1 MAADYI
7 VRLSGKDDLSDTIKN
22 VKNSL
27 ADVGKETGKLDKIKE
42 RFDKIQGSSAPLKRQ
57 LRDLK
62 ALMSQM
68 NMDGLSNTHA
78 FEEMAMY
85 AGEVKDAMADAN
97 DAISRFADDNMKLSA
112 MAEGFSLIAGAAST
126 ATGIMGMFGVE
137 NDKVQAAILKV
148 QSVMAALNGV
158 QAIANAL
165 NKDSVL
171 MHRIKQVRL
180 AASTAAQSTNTVTVT
195 ANTVAVGANTAA
207 TVANTT
213 ATRAWNTTKA
223 VAKALLGDWTG
234 LILVGATALTAYA
247 VCTSDAAEAEEQKAS
262 STNKAADAQ
271 DSYNKIMVDTY
282 SQLMTTYTKLKNQY
296 SSLASEHQKT
306 AWITEN
312 KNKLKDLGLEVN
324 NVADAEKI
332 FSNNTSVVVEA
343 FAKRARAAA
352 RLAQL
357 TELYKKQMEL
367 IDKKDSISR
376 QIKEDAA
383 AHGRHAKAG
392 DEIKDETF
400 RSSRYGSVGNDG
412 KWRFSTRGAALY
424 SGTDTSANT
433 QIQAL
438 DNELK
443 TVNNT
448 IVKVSKL
455 IGSENYSPSSVSGKN
470 NTTHNT
476 TTTPKTTTTTKED
489 TKKEPLEGSI
499 GAYEKK
505 IQQIQNDI
513 KNGYIPLGDVDK
525 AKEEIDYLKDLI
537 DMRKRLLGIDEY
549 DVFKNVRFDNIKE
562 KEKKDREK
570 LLQTDEKYQQ
580 IQYSPQQ
587 SSSFDKVMGIN
598 YYDTKTLDGIKNQM
612 NFNDSL
618 IKQLEDLK
626 KAYEN
631 LGATGEESYTNILTQ
646 LAKVNGEQANLGEK
660 AKNIKEQNEKFETQR
675 NTLEGLADMSG
686 QVGGAFSA
694 LGDVFQKCG
703 NDAVAGTM
711 QIMASTAQA
720 TADIIPQIL
729 KLIGAKQGEAIASGT
744 ASASALPFP
753 ANIGAI
759 ASIVATIMST
769 FAQIGSI
776 VGAFADGGV
785 VGGSLHGDKVLAR
798 LNGGEM
804 VLNKTQQSK
813 LFHAIESGRFGDNN
827 NTTPSTITWKIKGSD
842 LYGTL
847 SNYKSI
853 KIKQG
858 KNIKL

>member
-7 VRLSGKDDLSDTIKN
+7 VKLSGQDNLSDTIKN

-42 RFDKIQGSSAPLKRQ
+42 RFDKIQSSSAPLKRQ

-68 NMDGLSNTHA
+68 NMDGLSNTHD

-126 ATGIMGMFGVE
+126 ATGVMGMFGVE

-180 AASTAAQSTNTVTVT
+180 AASTAAQSTNTVAVT
-195 ANTVAVGANTAA
+195 ANTVAVGANTAS
-207 TVANTT
+207 TVANTA

-234 LILVGATALTAYA
+234 LVLVGATALTAYA
-247 VCTSDAAEAEEQKAS
+247 VCTSDAAQAEEQKAA
-262 STNKAADAQ
+262 STDKAADAQ

-296 SSLASEHQKT
+296 SSLANEHQKT

-357 TELYKKQMEL
+357 TELYKKQMKL
-367 IDKKDSISR
+367 MDKKDEVSR
-376 QIKEDAA
+376 NIKEDAA

-392 DEIKDETF
+392 DEITDETF
-400 RSSRYGSVGNDG
+400 RSSRYGSVENDG
-412 KWRFSTRGAALY
+412 KWRFSAQGAALY
-424 SGTDTSANT
+424 SGNDTSTNT

-438 DNELK
+438 DNELR

-448 IVKVSKL
+448 ILKVSKL
-455 IGSENYSPSSVSGKN
+455 IGSENYSPSSASGKN
-470 NTTHNT
+470 NTTYNTTHNT
-476 TTTPKTTTTTKED
+476 TTTKND
-489 TKKEPLEGSI
+489 TPQPVSGSL
-499 GAYEKK
+499 GDMEKQLQK
-505 IQQIQNDI
+505 LQSDL
-513 KNGYIPLGDVDK
+513 KNGFIP
-525 AKEEIDYLKDLI
+525 KESEKQTIDSITNLKEKI
-537 DMRKRLLGIDEY
+537 
-549 DVFKNVRFDNIKE
+549 E
-562 KEKKDREK
+562 KEKIRLGFETPKQSDAEK
-570 LLQTDEKYQQ
+570 AAEKYKENLKNLQEKQ
-580 IQYSPQQ
+580 SGIKTTPSQ
-587 SSSFDKVMGIN
+587 SSYEYAIGSND
-598 YYDTKTLDGIKNQM
+598 YDTKTLDGIKNQM

-618 IKQLEDLK
+618 IKQLEDIK
-626 KAYEN
+626 KAYED
-631 LGATGEESYTNILTQ
+631 LGATGEESYTDILSQ
-646 LAKVNGEQANLGEK
+646 LSRVNSEQANLGEN
-660 AKNIKEQNEKFETQR
+660 AKNIKEQNEKFDSQK

-776 VGAFADGGV
+776 VGAFADGGI

-827 NTTPSTITWKIKGSD
+827 TAPSTVTWKIKGSD
-842 LYGTL
+842 LYCAL

-858 KNIKL
+858 KNIKI

>member
-7 VRLSGKDDLSDTIKN
+7 VKLSGQDNLSDTIKN

-27 ADVGKETGKLDKIKE
+27 ADVSKETGKLDKIKE
-42 RFDKIQGSSAPLKRQ
+42 RFDKIQSSSAPLKRQ

-207 TVANTT
+207 TVANTA
-213 ATRAWNTTKA
+213 ATRVWNTTKA

-234 LILVGATALTAYA
+234 LVLVGATALTAYA

-306 AWITEN
+306 SWISEN

-367 IDKKDSISR
+367 MDKKDSISR

-424 SGTDTSANT
+424 SGNDTSTNT

-455 IGSENYSPSSVSGKN
+455 IGSENYSPSASGKN

-476 TTTPKTTTTTKED
+476 THNTTTTKND
-489 TKKEPLEGSI
+489 TPQPVSGSL
-499 GAYEKK
+499 GDMEK
-505 IQQIQNDI
+505 QLQNLQNNL
-513 KNGYIPLGDVDK
+513 KNGFIPKSAEQQTIDSITKL
-525 AKEEIDYLKDLI
+525 KEKI
-537 DMRKRLLGIDEY
+537 
-549 DVFKNVRFDNIKE
+549 E
-562 KEKKDREK
+562 KEKIRLGFEAPKQSDAEK
-570 LLQTDEKYQQ
+570 AAEKYKQNLKNLQ
-580 IQYSPQQ
+580 EKQSEIKTTPSQ
-587 SSSFDKVMGIN
+587 SSYEYAIGSND
-598 YYDTKTLDGIKNQM
+598 YDNKTLDGIKNQM

-618 IKQLEDLK
+618 IKQLEDIK
-626 KAYEN
+626 KAYEE
-631 LGATGEESYTNILTQ
+631 LGATGEESYTDILSQ
-646 LAKVNGEQANLGEK
+646 LSRVNNEQANLGEN
-660 AKNIKEQNEKFETQR
+660 AKNIKEQNEKFESQK

-720 TADIIPQIL
+720 TAEIIPQIL
-729 KLIGAKQGEAIASGT
+729 KLIGVKQGEAIASGT

-776 VGAFADGGV
+776 VGAFADGGI

-804 VLNKTQQSK
+804 VLNRTQQAK
-813 LFHAIESGRFGDNN
+813 LFRTIESGRFGSDN
-827 NTTPSTITWKIKGSD
+827 TAPSTITWKIKGSD

>member
-7 VRLSGKDDLSDTIKN
+7 VKLSGQDNLSDTIKN

-42 RFDKIQGSSAPLKRQ
+42 RFDKIQSSSAPLKRQ

-68 NMDGLSNTHA
+68 NMNGLSNTHD

-207 TVANTT
+207 TVANTA
-213 ATRAWNTTKA
+213 ATRVWNTTKA

-234 LILVGATALTAYA
+234 LVLVGATALTAYA
-247 VCTSDAAEAEEQKAS
+247 VCTSDAAQAEEQKAA
-262 STNKAADAQ
+262 STDKAADAQ

-296 SSLASEHQKT
+296 SSLANEHQKT

-332 FSNNTSVVVEA
+332 FSSNTSVVVEA

-367 IDKKDSISR
+367 MDKKDEVSR
-376 QIKEDAA
+376 NIKADAA

-392 DEIKDETF
+392 DEITDETF

-424 SGTDTSANT
+424 SGNDTSTNT

-448 IVKVSKL
+448 ILKVSKQ
-455 IGSENYSPSSVSGKN
+455 IGTENYSPSSSASGKHN
-470 NTTHNT
+470 ITHNT
-476 TTTPKTTTTTKED
+476 TTTKND
-489 TKKEPLEGSI
+489 TPQPVSGSL
-499 GAYEKK
+499 GDMEKQLQK
-505 IQQIQNDI
+505 LQTNL
-513 KNGYIPLGDVDK
+513 KNGFIPK
-525 AKEEIDYLKDLI
+525 AAEKQTIDSITKLKEII
-537 DMRKRLLGIDEY
+537 
-549 DVFKNVRFDNIKE
+549 E
-562 KEKKDREK
+562 KEKIRLGFEAPKQSDAERAA
-570 LLQTDEKYQQ
+570 EKYKENLKNLQEKQ
-580 IQYSPQQ
+580 GNIKTTPSQ
-587 SSSFDKVMGIN
+587 SSYENSIGQND
-598 YYDTKTLDGIKNQM
+598 YDTKTLDGIKNQM

-618 IKQLEDLK
+618 IKQLEDIK
-626 KAYEN
+626 KAYES
-631 LGATGEESYTNILTQ
+631 LGATGEESYTNILT
-646 LAKVNGEQANLGEK
+646 LLSRVNNEQANLGEN
-660 AKNIKEQNEKFETQR
+660 AKEIKEQNEKFESQK
-675 NTLEGLADMSG
+675 NTLEGLAEMSG
-686 QVGGAFSA
+686 NVGGAFSA

-729 KLIGAKQGEAIASGT
+729 NLIGAKQGEAIASGT

-776 VGAFADGGV
+776 VGAFADGGI

-813 LFHAIESGRFGDNN
+813 LFHAIESGRFGENN

-847 SNYKSI
+847 SNYKNI

>member
-1 MAADYI
+1 M
-7 VRLSGKDDLSDTIKN
+7 
-22 VKNSL
+22 
-27 ADVGKETGKLDKIKE
+27 
-42 RFDKIQGSSAPLKRQ
+42 LK
-57 LRDLK
+57 
-62 ALMSQM
+62 
-68 NMDGLSNTHA
+68 
-78 FEEMAMY
+78 
-85 AGEVKDAMADAN
+85 
-97 DAISRFADDNMKLSA
+97 
-112 MAEGFSLIAGAAST
+112 
-126 ATGIMGMFGVE
+126 
-137 NDKVQAAILKV
+137 
-148 QSVMAALNGV
+148 
-158 QAIANAL
+158 
-165 NKDSVL
+165 
-171 MHRIKQVRL
+171 
-180 AASTAAQSTNTVTVT
+180 
-195 ANTVAVGANTAA
+195 
-207 TVANTT
+207 
-213 ATRAWNTTKA
+213 
-223 VAKALLGDWTG
+223 
-234 LILVGATALTAYA
+234 
-247 VCTSDAAEAEEQKAS
+247 
-262 STNKAADAQ
+262 
-271 DSYNKIMVDTY
+271 
-282 SQLMTTYTKLKNQY
+282 
-296 SSLASEHQKT
+296 
-306 AWITEN
+306 
-312 KNKLKDLGLEVN
+312 
-324 NVADAEKI
+324 KI

-367 IDKKDSISR
+367 MDKKDEVSR
-376 QIKEDAA
+376 NIKEDAA

-412 KWRFSTRGAALY
+412 KWRFSTQGAALY
-424 SGTDTSANT
+424 SGNDTSTNT

-448 IVKVSKL
+448 IIKVSKQ
-455 IGSENYSPSSVSGKN
+455 IGAENYSPSSTGGKH
-470 NTTHNT
+470 NTTHT

-489 TKKEPLEGSI
+489 TKKEPLENSI

-513 KNGYIPLGDVDK
+513 KNGYIPLGDVDR
-525 AKEEIDYLKDLI
+525 AKEEIDHLKELI
-537 DMRKRLLGIDEY
+537 DMRKRQLGIDEY
-549 DVFKNVRFDNIKE
+549 DAFKNVRFDKITENS
-562 KEKKDREK
+562 KKRSEK
-570 LLQTDEKYQQ
+570 LLQTDEKYRQ

-587 SSSFDKVMGIN
+587 PSSFDKVMGIN
-598 YYDTKTLDGIKNQM
+598 DYDTKTLDGIKNQM

-626 KAYEN
+626 KAYED
-631 LGATGEESYTNILTQ
+631 LGATGEESYTDILTQ
-646 LAKVNGEQANLGEK
+646 LSKVNGEQANLGEN
-660 AKNIKEQNEKFETQR
+660 AKNIKEQNEKFESQK

-703 NDAVAGTM
+703 SDAVAGTM

-720 TADIIPQIL
+720 TAEIIPQIL

-776 VGAFADGGV
+776 VGAFADGGI

-813 LFHAIESGRFGDNN
+813 LFHAIESGKFGSDN
-827 NTTPSTITWKIKGSD
+827 TAPSTVTWKIKGCD

>member
-499 GAYEKK
+499 GTYEKK

-525 AKEEIDYLKDLI
+525 AKEEIDYLKELI

>member
-7 VRLSGKDDLSDTIKN
+7 VKLSGQDNLSDTIKN

-42 RFDKIQGSSAPLKRQ
+42 RFDKIQSSSAPLKRQ

-85 AGEVKDAMADAN
+85 AGEVKDSMADAN

-165 NKDSVL
+165 NKDSIL

-180 AASTAAQSTNTVTVT
+180 AASTAAQSTNTVAVG

-207 TVANTT
+207 TVASTA

-234 LILVGATALTAYA
+234 LVLVGATALTAYA
-247 VCTSDAAEAEEQKAS
+247 VCTSDAAEAEEQKAT
-262 STNKAADAQ
+262 STDKAADAQ

-332 FSNNTSVVVEA
+332 FSSNTSVVVEA

-367 IDKKDSISR
+367 MDKKDEVSR
-376 QIKEDAA
+376 NIKADAA

-412 KWRFSTRGAALY
+412 KWRFSTQGAALY
-424 SGTDTSANT
+424 SGTDTSTNT
-433 QIQAL
+433 QIREL
-438 DNELK
+438 DNKLK

-448 IVKVSKL
+448 ILKVSKL
-455 IGSENYSPSSVSGKN
+455 IGSEIYSPSSAASGKQ

-476 TTTPKTTTTTKED
+476 TTTTKNDTPQPVSGSLGDMEKQLQKLQTNLKNGFIPKEAEKQAIDSITNLKEKIRLGFETPKKSDAEKAAEKYKENVKNLQEKQSNIKTTPSQSSYETA
-489 TKKEPLEGSI
+489 I
-499 GAYEKK
+499 G
-505 IQQIQNDI
+505 QNDY
-513 KNGYIPLGDVDK
+513 N
-525 AKEEIDYLKDLI
+525 
-537 DMRKRLLGIDEY
+537 
-549 DVFKNVRFDNIKE
+549 
-562 KEKKDREK
+562 
-570 LLQTDEKYQQ
+570 
-580 IQYSPQQ
+580 
-587 SSSFDKVMGIN
+587 
-598 YYDTKTLDGIKNQM
+598 TKTADGIKNQM

-618 IKQLEDLK
+618 IKQLEDIK
-626 KAYEN
+626 KAYEE
-631 LGATGEESYTNILTQ
+631 LGATGEESYIDILTQ
-646 LAKVNGEQANLGEK
+646 LSKVNSEQANLGEN
-660 AKNIKEQNEKFETQR
+660 AKNIKEQNEKFESQK

-720 TADIIPQIL
+720 TAEIIPQIL
-729 KLIGAKQGEAIASGT
+729 KLIGVKQGEAIANGT

-776 VGAFADGGV
+776 VGAFADGGI

-813 LFHAIESGRFGDNN
+813 LFHAIESGRFGSDN
-827 NTTPSTITWKIKGSD
+827 TAPSTITWKIKGSD

-847 SNYKSI
+847 HNYKSI

>member
-7 VRLSGKDDLSDTIKN
+7 VKLSGQDNLSDTIKN

-42 RFDKIQGSSAPLKRQ
+42 RFDKIQSSSAPLKRQ

-126 ATGIMGMFGVE
+126 ATGIMGMLGVE

-165 NKDSVL
+165 NKDSIL

-180 AASTAAQSTNTVTVT
+180 AASTAAQSTNTVAVG

-207 TVANTT
+207 TVASTA

-234 LILVGATALTAYA
+234 LVLVGATALTAYA
-247 VCTSDAAEAEEQKAS
+247 VCTSDAAEAEEQKAT
-262 STNKAADAQ
+262 STDKAADAQ

-332 FSNNTSVVVEA
+332 FSSNTSVVVEA

-367 IDKKDSISR
+367 MDKKDEVSR
-376 QIKEDAA
+376 NIKADAA

-412 KWRFSTRGAALY
+412 KWRFSTQGAALY
-424 SGTDTSANT
+424 SGTDTSTNT
-433 QIQAL
+433 QIREL
-438 DNELK
+438 DNKLK

-448 IVKVSKL
+448 ILKVSKL
-455 IGSENYSPSSVSGKN
+455 IGSEIYSPSSAASGKQ

-476 TTTPKTTTTTKED
+476 TTTTKND
-489 TKKEPLEGSI
+489 TPQPVSGSI
-499 GAYEKK
+499 SDMERQLQKL
-505 IQQIQNDI
+505 QSDL
-513 KNGYIPLGDVDK
+513 KNGFIP
-525 AKEEIDYLKDLI
+525 KEAEKQTIDSITNLKEKI
-537 DMRKRLLGIDEY
+537 
-549 DVFKNVRFDNIKE
+549 E
-562 KEKKDREK
+562 KEKIRLGFETPKPSDAEK
-570 LLQTDEKYQQ
+570 AAEKYKENVKNLQEKQ
-580 IQYSPQQ
+580 GNITTTPSQ
-587 SSSFDKVMGIN
+587 SS
-598 YYDTKTLDGIKNQM
+598 YDNAIGQNDYDIKTLDGIKNQM

-618 IKQLEDLK
+618 IKQLEDIK
-626 KAYEN
+626 KAYED
-631 LGATGEESYTNILTQ
+631 LGATGEESYTDILTQ
-646 LAKVNGEQANLGEK
+646 LSKVNSEQANLGEN
-660 AKNIKEQNEKFETQR
+660 AKNIKEQNDKFESQK

-720 TADIIPQIL
+720 TAEIIPQIL
-729 KLIGAKQGEAIASGT
+729 KLIGVKQGEAIASGT

-813 LFHAIESGRFGDNN
+813 LFHAIESGRFGSDN
-827 NTTPSTITWKIKGSD
+827 TAPSTITWKIKGSD

-847 SNYKSI
+847 HNYKSI

>member
-7 VRLSGKDDLSDTIKN
+7 VKLSGQDNLSDTIKN

-126 ATGIMGMFGVE
+126 ATGIMGMLGVE

-207 TVANTT
+207 TVANTA

-234 LILVGATALTAYA
+234 LVLVGATALTAYA
-247 VCTSDAAEAEEQKAS
+247 VCTSDAAEAEEQKAT
-262 STNKAADAQ
+262 STDKAADAQ

-282 SQLMTTYTKLKNQY
+282 SQLMTTYSKLKNQY
-296 SSLASEHQKT
+296 QSLASEHQKT
-306 AWITEN
+306 AWIVEN

-332 FSNNTSVVVEA
+332 FSSNTSVVVEA

-367 IDKKDSISR
+367 LDKKDEVSR
-376 QIKEDAA
+376 NIKADAA
-383 AHGRHAKAG
+383 AHGRHAKEG

-424 SGTDTSANT
+424 SGNDTSTNT

-476 TTTPKTTTTTKED
+476 TTTTTKND
-489 TKKEPLEGSI
+489 TPQPVSGSL
-499 GAYEKK
+499 GDMEKQLQK
-505 IQQIQNDI
+505 LQSDL
-513 KNGYIPLGDVDK
+513 KNGFIP
-525 AKEEIDYLKDLI
+525 KESEKQTIDSITNLKEKI
-537 DMRKRLLGIDEY
+537 
-549 DVFKNVRFDNIKE
+549 E
-562 KEKKDREK
+562 KEKIRLGFETPKQSDAEK
-570 LLQTDEKYQQ
+570 AAEKYKESLKNLQEKQ
-580 IQYSPQQ
+580 SDIKTTPSQ
-587 SSSFDKVMGIN
+587 SSYETAIGQNDYN
-598 YYDTKTLDGIKNQM
+598 TKTADGIKNQM

-618 IKQLEDLK
+618 IKQLEELK

-631 LGATGEESYTNILTQ
+631 LGATGEESYTNILSQ
-646 LAKVNGEQANLGEK
+646 LSRVNNEQANLGEQ
-660 AKNIKEQNEKFETQR
+660 AKNIKEQNEKFESQK

-720 TADIIPQIL
+720 TAEIIPQIL
-729 KLIGAKQGEAIASGT
+729 KLIGAKQGEAVASGT

-776 VGAFADGGV
+776 VGAFADGGI

-827 NTTPSTITWKIKGSD
+827 TAPSTITWKIKGSD

-858 KNIKL
+858 KNIKI

>member
-7 VRLSGKDDLSDTIKN
+7 VKLSGQDNLSDTIKN

-42 RFDKIQGSSAPLKRQ
+42 RFDKIQSSSAPLKRQ

-126 ATGIMGMFGVE
+126 ATGIMGMLGVE

-180 AASTAAQSTNTVTVT
+180 AASTAAQSTNTVAVG

-207 TVANTT
+207 TVANTA

-234 LILVGATALTAYA
+234 LVLVGATALTAYA
-247 VCTSDAAEAEEQKAS
+247 VCTSDAADAEEQKAT
-262 STNKAADAQ
+262 STDKAADAQ
-271 DSYNKIMVDTY
+271 DSYNKIMIDTY

-296 SSLASEHQKT
+296 QSLASEHQKT
-306 AWITEN
+306 AWIVEN
-312 KNKLKDLGLEVN
+312 KNKLKDLGFEVN

-367 IDKKDSISR
+367 MDKKDEVSR

-392 DEIKDETF
+392 DEITDETF
-400 RSSRYGSVGNDG
+400 RSSRYGLVGNDG
-412 KWRFSTRGAALY
+412 KWHFSTRGAALY
-424 SGTDTSANT
+424 SGTDTSTNT

-448 IVKVSKL
+448 ILKVSKL
-455 IGSENYSPSSVSGKN
+455 IGSENYSPSTSGKH

-476 TTTPKTTTTTKED
+476 TTTKND
-489 TKKEPLEGSI
+489 TPQPVSGSI
-499 GAYEKK
+499 SDMEKQLQK
-505 IQQIQNDI
+505 LQSDL
-513 KNGYIPLGDVDK
+513 KNGFISRDAEQQTIDSITNL
-525 AKEEIDYLKDLI
+525 KEKI
-537 DMRKRLLGIDEY
+537 
-549 DVFKNVRFDNIKE
+549 E
-562 KEKKDREK
+562 KEKIRLGFEAPKPSDAEK
-570 LLQTDEKYQQ
+570 AAEKYKESLKNLQEKQ
-580 IQYSPQQ
+580 SDIKTTPSQ
-587 SSSFDKVMGIN
+587 SSYEYAIGSND
-598 YYDTKTLDGIKNQM
+598 YDSKTLDGIKNQM

-631 LGATGEESYTNILTQ
+631 LGATGEESYTNILSQ
-646 LAKVNGEQANLGEK
+646 LSRVNNEQANLGEQ
-660 AKNIKEQNEKFETQR
+660 AKNIKEQNEKFENQK

-720 TADIIPQIL
+720 TAEIIPQIL
-729 KLIGAKQGEAIASGT
+729 KLIGVKQGEAIASGT

-776 VGAFADGGV
+776 VGAFADGGI

-813 LFHAIESGRFGDNN
+813 LFHSIESGRFGSDN
-827 NTTPSTITWKIKGSD
+827 TAPSTITWKIKGSD
-842 LYGTL
+842 LYCAL
-847 SNYKSI
+847 NNYKSI